1 MKILKFGIKNTLFGC
16 FGQHFLKKYS
26 HIWNQH
32 SRIFLISNWVFLG
45 WNFNKLCRIWNQ
57 RPRILLL
64 QKQKFLNLDSKMP
77 CLGFYGSR
85 FQKLLPYLK
94 SAPSNLSYSKIL
106 YKNKISYIWDQ
117 KYLILVFLGWNCH
130 WIAGKQYCH
139 VWNYVC
145 YVFNSYCE
153 FRYRA
158 HFF

>member
-45 WNFNKLCRIWNQ
+45 WNFNKLCHIWNQ

-106 YKNKISYIWDQ
+106 YKNFLYLGPKIPDFGIFRLELPLNCW
-117 KYLILVFLGWNCH
+117 KTILPCLKLCLLCF
-130 WIAGKQYCH
+130 
-139 VWNYVC
+139 
-145 YVFNSYCE
+145 
-153 FRYRA
+153 
-158 HFF
+158 